1 VAQTIGIR
9 GSDVRRY
16 AFKPSKRGYDPAEV
30 TQFVEVLAEELD
42 RLYDR
47 LDECSENESA
57 ALMLLRNATK
67 TTDDLLAEANAEAER
82 VSAEARDVAES
93 ARQDALAEAT
103 EMREATLR
111 GLEQLEQE
119 TAVRAAQTNERVQ
132 SESTELLEDAELR
145 AIEVVRRA
153 SIRAEAIV
161 GDAREEAADTIER
174 IEHAQQVMLFQA
186 ERLRTGSSL
195 MADIAEEFEAISG
208 EGIGDVIDLNRVS
221 AQRAGTPI

>member
-1 VAQTIGIR
+1 MTTGIQ

-16 AFKPSKRGYDPAEV
+16 PFKTAKRGYDATEV
-30 TQFVEVLAEELD
+30 DQFVEVVAQELD
-42 RLYDR
+42 RLHTQ
-47 LDECSENESA
+47 LNECSENENA

-67 TTDDLLAEANAEAER
+67 TTEDLLAEANAEAER

-93 ARQDALAEAT
+93 ARQEALAEAM

-119 TAVRAAQTNERVQ
+119 TAVRVAQTNERVQ
-132 SESTELLEDAELR
+132 SESTELLEDAELQ

-153 SIRAEAIV
+153 SIRAEGIV

-174 IEHAQQVMLFQA
+174 IEHAQQVMVFQA

-195 MADIAEEFEAISG
+195 MADIATEFETVSG

-221 AQRAGTPI
+221 AERAGTPI